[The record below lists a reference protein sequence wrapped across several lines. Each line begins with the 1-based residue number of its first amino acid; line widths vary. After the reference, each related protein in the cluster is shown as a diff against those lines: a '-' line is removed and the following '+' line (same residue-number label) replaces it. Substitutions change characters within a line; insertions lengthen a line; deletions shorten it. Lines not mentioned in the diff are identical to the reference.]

1 MESIK
6 TPISFMVASTFLL
19 ACSSTFN
26 ESTFWRSCAFSFES
40 QLKSIVMMH
49 RLKIPVLIV
58 FIFVNFP
65 DWDQIS
71 SHKNI
76 GMSGLLNRYYPFLP
90 VKTGG
95 KCVPKVWKF
104 CDRLFTCFSPQ
115 RRGDAKEALGQ

>member
-19 ACSSTFN
+19 AWSSTFN

-58 FIFVNFP
+58 FIICNFY

-71 SHKNI
+71 SHRNY
-76 GMSGLLNRYYPFLP
+76 GVSGLLNRYYPFGL
-90 VKTGG
+90 VRTGG
-95 KCVPKVWKF
+95 KGVPKV
-104 CDRLFTCFSPQ
+104 
-115 RRGDAKEALGQ
+115 